1 MEALERYSISNDLLT
16 LVIVLILV
24 LLIVSRKLFE
34 NRFEDFISLFNS
46 GKYLGI
52 KSREHKALFGFN
64 VLMLTIHILS
74 ISLILF
80 LIYRIFIAPATMETG
95 VIFLRIFTAYGFFVL
110 LKITVEKIIAN
121 IFDIDDIAENY
132 LFHKHTYRNF
142 ISILVLPFT
151 VLLIYTAF
159 SGPGMVY
166 FLGVVFLLGLTYSLY
181 NVVKRNQG
189 LIARNWFY
197 FILYLCALEIAPYV
211 ILYKLITTSQF

>member
-1 MEALERYSISNDLLT
+1 
-16 LVIVLILV
+16 VIYLI
-24 LLIVSRKLFE
+24 
-34 NRFEDFISLFNS
+34 
-46 GKYLGI
+46 
-52 KSREHKALFGFN
+52 
-64 VLMLTIHILS
+64 IHILS
-74 ISLILF
+74 ISLLLF
-80 LIYRIFIAPATMETG
+80 IIYRILLTPDASETG

-181 NVVKRNQG
+181 NVVKR
-189 LIARNWFY
+189 
-197 FILYLCALEIAPYV
+197 
-211 ILYKLITTSQF
+211 